1 MEIRIEMNRRVLLVD
16 DEPAIIK
23 LLHFIFEEAGFEVQS
38 VGSGEAALRL
48 TAQWHPDLVVLD
60 IGLPGMSG
68 LDVCRALHA
77 DRIPVLVVSSHDQD
91 DDVVEGLE
99 EGADDYV
106 TKPFNHRELVLRA
119 EKLIE
124 RGARPAPGEDP
135 EVVQVGDLRID
146 SARAIVMRGETEVF
160 LTPTEIRIL
169 KLLARTPGRPVDIDT
184 ILMQVWNH
192 ADRLGGH
199 EMVKVNIRRLR
210 HKIESDPTEPRYIL
224 NRRGMGYYLA
234 P

>member
-1 MEIRIEMNRRVLLVD
+1 MNRRVLLVD

-23 LLHFIFEEAGFEVQS
+23 LLHFIFQEAGFEVES
-38 VGSGEAALRL
+38 VGSGEEALRV
-48 TAQWHPDLVVLD
+48 ANRWRPDLVVLD
-60 IGLPGMSG
+60 IGLPGVSG

-77 DRIPVLVVSSHDQD
+77 EQIPVLVLSSHDQD

-106 TKPFNHRELVLRA
+106 TKPFNHRELLLRA

-124 RGARPAPGEDP
+124 RGARLPSDEDQG
-135 EVVQVGDLRID
+135 VVQVGELEID
-146 SARAIVMRGETEVF
+146 SAKASVRRAGTEIY
-160 LTPTEIRIL
+160 LTPTEIQIL

-184 ILMQVWNH
+184 ILMQVWKH
-192 ADRLGGH
+192 PDRLGGP

-210 HKIESDPTEPRYIL
+210 HKIETDPTEPRYIL
-224 NRRGMGYYLA
+224 NRRGMGYYLE

>member
-1 MEIRIEMNRRVLLVD
+1 MNRRVLLVD

-23 LLHFIFEEAGFEVQS
+23 LLRFIFQDAGFDVES
-38 VGSGEAALRL
+38 VGSGEEALAVTDR
-48 TAQWHPDLVVLD
+48 WHPDLVVLD

-77 DRIPVLVVSSHDQD
+77 ARIPVLVLSSHDQD

-106 TKPFNHRELVLRA
+106 TKPFNHRELLLRA

-124 RGARPAPGEDP
+124 RGVRLSLDEETDLI
-135 EVVQVGDLRID
+135 QVGELEID
-146 SARAIVMRGETEVF
+146 AAKALVRRAGTAIY
-160 LTPTEIRIL
+160 LTPTEIQIL

-184 ILMQVWNH
+184 ILKQVWKH
-192 ADRLGGH
+192 PDRLGGP

-210 HKIESDPTEPRYIL
+210 HKIETDPTEPRYIL
-224 NRRGMGYYLA
+224 NRRGMGYYLE